1 MRRTTSPA
9 STRSTASGT
18 YSHWRNRSLS
28 GAAETAAFS
37 KLRRLRGRSRG
48 AHDSAR
54 GVTPAVRAVPS
65 DRARRSGARTP
76 AAVDRR
82 LAVVRRGGGWRRG
95 RARSRAHRGRRA
107 RGARRG
113 DAVVARAVGVNAPPA
128 PLEGW
133 VPVRVQERDVP
144 VVEWCW
150 LGGLGFDEPFFVQ
163 TVERAFRTKSSDGLE
178 PSTPSLPWN
187 VSGDR
192 SQPAT
197 RGQGGSSARP
207 IWSDPS

>member
-82 LAVVRRGGGWRRG
+82 LAVVRRGGGG
-95 RARSRAHRGRRA
+95 AAAEHGLALTEADLLAAR
-107 RGARRG
+107 
-113 DAVVARAVGVNAPPA
+113 
-128 PLEGW
+128 E
-133 VPVRVQERDVP
+133 E
-144 VVEWCW
+144 
-150 LGGLGFDEPFFVQ
+150 
-163 TVERAFRTKSSDGLE
+163 
-178 PSTPSLPWN
+178 
-187 VSGDR
+187 
-192 SQPAT
+192 AT
-197 RGQGGSSARP
+197 RSWLER
-207 IWSDPS
+207 WV